1 MILTSNDII
10 KLEIMNEYN
19 RQVEANRKHLVI
31 RYFDCYLEK
40 EYYFDTE
47 EEARE
52 FEQEQN
58 KNRTALTEYMY
69 RGKV

>member
-1 MILTSNDII
+1 MNLTRNNIITLEMMND
-10 KLEIMNEYN
+10 YN
-19 RQVEANRKHLVI
+19 KQVEANRKHLVI
-31 RYFDCYLEK
+31 RYFDTYPEK

-47 EEARE
+47 QEARE

-58 KNRTALTEYMY
+58 KNRTELTEYMY

>member
-1 MILTSNDII
+1 MKLTSHDII
-10 KLEIMNEYN
+10 TLEIMNAYN
-19 RQVEANRKHLVI
+19 KQVEANRKHLVI
-31 RYFDCYLEK
+31 RYFDTYPEK

-52 FEQEQN
+52 FEKEQN